1 MNITSTTR
9 SAVFALLGIMALLSP
24 PATAQQAESRQT
36 ESPGATQDEESST
49 DTAAEPVTA
58 DGEDNDADTEVFI
71 PSEEISEDF
80 AVSFPVDI

>member
-9 SAVFALLGIMALLSP
+9 SALFALLGILALLSP
-24 PATAQQAESRQT
+24 PVTAQQAESRQT
-36 ESPGATQDEESST
+36 DSPAAAQDEESST
-49 DTAAEPVTA
+49 DTAAEPAPA
-58 DGEDNDADTEVFI
+58 DGEDDDADTGVFI